1 MADAFFA
8 SGLLAWLAGAVVSLA
23 SSRRPPVAR
32 IAGCTF
38 ALLGALL
45 QTVASVAAILRG
57 SAQVWTL
64 PFGVPL
70 FSWSVRLD
78 PLSAFFNLALA
89 ILAGAV
95 SVYSLGYL
103 R

>member
-8 SGLLAWLAGAVVSLA
+8 SGLLVWLAGAIVSLA
-23 SSRRPPVAR
+23 SSRRPSVAR

-38 ALLGALL
+38 GLLGAVL
-45 QTVASVAAILRG
+45 QAIASVAAILRG
-57 SAQVWTL
+57 SADVWTL

-70 FSWSVRLD
+70 FSGSVRLD

-89 ILAGAV
+89 ILAV
-95 SVYSLGYL
+95 SASRYSS
-103 R
+103 